1 MLKKNAFC
9 LLVLVLFCYTAAFLK
24 LPLTFIVLFFTLCYT
39 GLFLFIEKI
48 YWFVLPKK
56 THDRYYAHQVQY
68 RFIIVVLMILLILG
82 RWIINHYAMSEDSTV
97 RISVKVLLLAI
108 TFLTGRS
115 FLVKGFAKTTLLGF
129 VIYCLLVIFP
139 VVKTTIKFGPANP
152 DGKMSLKKLQT
163 LGYVNWTPVKKEA
176 KSSVT
181 IYDRQSCYD
190 GVNIYSSRVDH
201 ATYLMDMQGNIL
213 HTWSLKSND
222 TYPGFYCVEL
232 LENGDLL
239 AIIEDGK
246 GFIKLGWDSEVKWET
261 KVPGHHDFYVSRNG
275 DIYVLARRD
284 TVVFFAGLPFS
295 TKEDYIVVL
304 TQDGKIKDNI
314 PLYPVYKG
322 CLSFKKV
329 IRIYKQ
335 FSDPELL
342 LRMVSNKLSGK
353 ELFDNVRD
361 VYFSHTN
368 TVEIINE
375 DIKGVCSKGNIL
387 ISSRDMSLIGI
398 FNVEDRR
405 FVWTWGPG
413 FVIGQHQPTLLDNG
427 NFLML
432 DNGWKSRNYS
442 RVIELDPVTKEIKW
456 EYTADTKEDFYT
468 LGVGGNQRFP
478 NGNTL
483 ISEGCSGRIFE
494 ITKDGRVVWEFYN
507 PNIKAKTQKREIIYR
522 MDRITNPENYPK
534 LQQLHELRGQ

>member
-1 MLKKNAFC
+1 MLKKKALC
-9 LLVLVLFCYTAAFLK
+9 LLVLVLFCYAAAFLK
-24 LPLTFIVLFFTLCYT
+24 LPFTFVILFFTLCYAC
-39 GLFLFIEKI
+39 LFLFIETI

-56 THDRYYAHQVQY
+56 TRERYCAHQLRY
-68 RFIIVVLMILLILG
+68 RFAIVVLMILLILG
-82 RWIINHYAMSEDSTV
+82 RWIINYYAMSEDSTI
-97 RISVKVLLLAI
+97 RIFMKVLLLVI
-108 TFLTGRS
+108 TFLMGRS
-115 FLVKGFAKTTLLGF
+115 FLIKGMARTTLLCF
-129 VIYCLLVIFP
+129 AIYCLLVISP
-139 VVKTTIKFGPANP
+139 VVKDSIKSVPSHI
-152 DGKMSLKKLQT
+152 DGKTSLKKLQT
-163 LGYVNWTPVKKEA
+163 LGYVNWTPIKEKS

-181 IYDRQSCYD
+181 IYDKQSCYD
-190 GVNIYSSRVDH
+190 GVNIYSSKVDR

-222 TYPGFYCVEL
+222 TYRDFYCAEL

-239 AIIEDGK
+239 AIVEDEN

-261 KVPGHHDFYVSRNG
+261 KVTGHHDFYVSRNG
-275 DIYVLARRD
+275 DIYVLAGKD

-295 TKEDYIVVL
+295 TKEDHIVVL
-304 TQDGKIKDNI
+304 TQNGEIKDDI

-329 IRIYKQ
+329 TRIYKQ
-335 FSDPELL
+335 FSDPDLL
-342 LRMVSNKLSGK
+342 LRMVSNRLFGR
-353 ELFDNVRD
+353 ELFDNVGD

-375 DIKGVCSKGNIL
+375 DIKGVCSKGDIL

-398 FNVEDRR
+398 FNVEEQH

-427 NFLML
+427 NIMML
-432 DNGWKSRNYS
+432 DNGWKSRSYS

-456 EYTADTKEDFYT
+456 EYTADVKEDFFT

-483 ISEGCSGRIFE
+483 VSEGGSGRIFE
-494 ITKDGRVVWEFYN
+494 ITKDGKIVWEFYN
-507 PNIKAKTQKREIIYR
+507 PNIKTETQERETIYR
-522 MDRITNPENYPK
+522 MDRITNLENYPK
-534 LQQLHELRGQ
+534 LQQLNFEF